1 MTLQSWREVVEPP
14 ENMPK
19 STFPQN
25 EFAAYGLMAWHRRP
39 VPTMSATLARSAHG
53 HCGRFKMVKVKKPVS
68 SSPVLS
74 SAALLGELRGL
85 IEQAR
90 QHVAQAANSTLTML
104 YWQMGQ
110 RIQRDVLR
118 EGRAGYGAQ
127 ILATLSQELARD
139 YGKGFNA
146 SALTRMVKFA
156 EAFPDEQIVA
166 TLSQELGWSHFV
178 EILPLKKPMERE
190 FYAEMC
196 RIERWS
202 VRTLRERIGGQLY
215 LRTAL
220 TKQPEALIDAELNK
234 LRAGGPMTPDM
245 VFRDPYMLDFLG
257 LPDGYS
263 ERDLE
268 AAILRDMERFLLEL
282 GVGFS
287 FVARQKRISVGADDF
302 YLDLLFYHRHL
313 RRLVAV
319 ELKLEKFQPAHKGQM
334 ELYLRWLDKYDRAE
348 GEQAPIGL
356 ILCSEADSEQVELL
370 DLGQA
375 NIRVAEYLDK
385 IPDMKLLQTQLHQ
398 IVLRAREQA
407 VAKVLPHASD

>member
-1 MTLQSWREVVEPP
+1 
-14 ENMPK
+14 
-19 STFPQN
+19 
-25 EFAAYGLMAWHRRP
+25 
-39 VPTMSATLARSAHG
+39 
-53 HCGRFKMVKVKKPVS
+53 MVKKKVPVS
-68 SSPVLS
+68 LS
-74 SAALLGELRGL
+74 ASTATELSGTALLGELRGL

-90 QHVAQAANSTLTML
+90 QHVAQTANSTLTML

-110 RIQRDVLR
+110 RIHR
-118 EGRAGYGAQ
+118 E
-127 ILATLSQELARD
+127 ILAGQRASYGEEILPTLSAKLEPD
-139 YGKGFNA
+139 YGKGF
-146 SALTRMVKFA
+146 SARNLARMVKLA
-156 EAFPDEQIVA
+156 EAFPDAQIVA

-178 EILPLKKPMERE
+178 EILPLKKPLERE

-220 TKQPEALIDAELNK
+220 TKQPEALIKAELDK
-234 LRAGGPMTPDM
+234 LHAGGPMTPDM

-348 GEQAPIGL
+348 GEEAPIGL

-385 IPDMKLLQTQLHQ
+385 IPDMKLLQAQLHQ